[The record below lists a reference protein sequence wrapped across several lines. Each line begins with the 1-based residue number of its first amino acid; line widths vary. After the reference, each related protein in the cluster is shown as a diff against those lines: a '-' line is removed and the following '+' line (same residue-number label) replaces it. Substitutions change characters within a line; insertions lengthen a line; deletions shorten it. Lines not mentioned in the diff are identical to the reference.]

1 MPIRTTMG
9 APRLDFE
16 TWESNEPKRARVVL
30 ELSEGPKASK
40 TPNYANDLQNDVL
53 FIEAIRSR
61 RLASLDTVRSS
72 RNISLAHKT
81 AVLVLM
87 LALTFSAP
95 AYSQNNGTTLPDAPQ
110 PQVQSKDDTNP
121 PVTLHSVPRNILHDQ
136 IAIWTSPAH
145 INESNAIVPVALVL
159 GTTLAITTD
168 HQVMSS
174 SKLQNASLN
183 SHASTASDGLVGG
196 FIAAPVLIYGM
207 GYIHHDEHAT
217 ETGILGGEA
226 ILDSIGVNEVLK
238 IVAQRERPTVD
249 NARGKF
255 FQTSVGFNSSF
266 PSNHA
271 IIAWSSA
278 AVIASEYKGPLTQ
291 ITAYGLA
298 TGVSLTRILARQ
310 HFPSDVLVG
319 SAVGWLIG
327 RYVVHHHHH
336 SY

>member
-1 MPIRTTMG
+1 MK
-9 APRLDFE
+9 
-16 TWESNEPKRARVVL
+16 NL
-30 ELSEGPKASK
+30 EL
-40 TPNYANDLQNDVL
+40 THV
-53 FIEAIRSR
+53 IEARTI
-61 RLASLDTVRSS
+61 
-72 RNISLAHKT
+72 
-81 AVLVLM
+81 VLVTF
-87 LALTFSAP
+87 LALALSTP
-95 AYSQNNGTTLPDAPQ
+95 AYSQNNATTLPDAPQ
-110 PQVQSKDDTNP
+110 PQPHADSETNP
-121 PVTLHSVPRNILHDQ
+121 PVTLRSIPRNILNDQ
-136 IAIWTSPAH
+136 KAIWTSPAH
-145 INESNAIVPVALVL
+145 IHESNAIIPVALVL

-174 SKLQNASLN
+174 SKFQNASLN

-196 FIAAPVLIYGM
+196 FIVAPAVIYGI
-207 GYIHHDEHAT
+207 GHIHHDEHAT

-226 ILDSIGVNEVLK
+226 ILNSIGVNEVLK

-249 NARGKF
+249 NAKGKF

-278 AVIASEYKGPLTQ
+278 AFIASEYKGPLTQ

-298 TGVSLTRILARQ
+298 TGVSLTRVLARQ

-327 RYVVHHHHH
+327 RYVVHRHHH
-336 SY
+336 SD